1 MAMPYATESQVNRVL
16 KRVEQLE
23 KQIYLL
29 GMTPTESVADVLN
42 TMTYANTSNLLTN
55 NVDAIMSSI
64 NVSKNDSSF
73 DLYNSLY
80 NKLQNGDKINVQL
93 SDGSILNIGGHYS
106 DESGRWT
113 FDFSM
118 KFSEKGTSALFNK
131 ESGYVVKDGELRI
144 TSDTGEII
152 KTAKYGS
159 IIGLYT
165 YKFDLKNVNIVN
177 GAKKF
182 TLDIEGL
189 SITEEGF
196 DHVLVIDPD
205 RSDWTITIRKFTFP
219 DEDAP
224 GVVKVNGQTTTWKDV
239 KALLNV

>member
-1 MAMPYATESQVNRVL
+1 
-16 KRVEQLE
+16 
-23 KQIYLL
+23 
-29 GMTPTESVADVLN
+29 
-42 TMTYANTSNLLTN
+42 
-55 NVDAIMSSI
+55 
-64 NVSKNDSSF
+64 
-73 DLYNSLY
+73 
-80 NKLQNGDKINVQL
+80 
-93 SDGSILNIGGHYS
+93 
-106 DESGRWT
+106 
-113 FDFSM
+113 M

-205 RSDWTITIRKFTFP
+205 RSDWTITIRKFAFP
-219 DEDAP
+219 DEDAS
-224 GVVKVNGQTTTWKDV
+224 GIVKVDGQVTTWKDV